1 MGIPGLWD
9 FIADYKEIVDLA
21 EFASQHFEQHKRPL
35 RIAVDE
41 ATWRHKLYISNKAK
55 LCKEYSN
62 LHLNERNL
70 ISVVLRLLKLNIQ
83 LVFVADGPYK
93 PGEKYGAKGGGVWK
107 YKSEVLQNCLK
118 FLGVKWHEAP
128 GEAEAECAVLQRRGM
143 VDCVW
148 TEDGD
153 ALMFGCRVL
162 MRFCYSDEE
171 EENGEKKEKG
181 KGGGGWTAKR
191 SGMKDLGKVVLY
203 RASVIESKHPGF
215 DRGGWLLF
223 VLLRGGDYGKGLHGC
238 GVWKASKAVELG
250 FAKELCEAMKTS
262 EELEIWRTK
271 LRKHFVGSNAG
282 VSVPWN
288 FPDERILG
296 LYQSP
301 SVSSVERLARLE
313 ENMWT
318 GTIDEK
324 KLQPFLLEKFD
335 WGINKYLD
343 YIVPI
348 ILTQSLA
355 SFDRNAESNIDE
367 YNLTYME
374 SGPICNVW
382 FSLYA
387 VTSLGKEWL
396 DRCVEDL
403 NKQRPKRWKRYE
415 IPWGNGPMGEGKGLL
430 TCVVKHAMEPE
441 TSLVPDAK
449 PEHERSISKNRRRSF
464 SPHRMVLEDRTR
476 IKKPRVSI
484 SPLPTPTPQDRFAAT
499 KEEISFN
506 ISLYED
512 SDDDLFAESMENVSK
527 SSRPSTVFNDQ
538 ERQQGYDTNTETK
551 LNSPKPL
558 KSTRNS
564 VYKIR
569 SPSHT
574 SHKPQ
579 SAQNSPANLLSIS
592 KQNPTPLFP
601 STPSTPIDEEYTNT
615 FHIAMD
621 EPLDSDFDSEFE
633 FDFPENSFPHTKIS
647 PPHPIDYQTSHFHSH
662 SHSHSHI
669 IPNPQP
675 TRNPLP
681 MRSPPPNNLPPNL
694 KNAFPNAST
703 NDTFTIAMDE
713 PLDIDL
719 NPSPASPNPTSQSHT
734 SPIPPPHPNISSSS
748 LLDTNLNLNPN
759 INNKWTSPSHP
770 HPHPNPNILL
780 YPSHPTGPYQELD
793 ISSFFSSSLS
803 QSQSQS

>member
-1 MGIPGLWD
+1 M
-9 FIADYKEIVDLA
+9 
-21 EFASQHFEQHKRPL
+21 
-35 RIAVDE
+35 
-41 ATWRHKLYISNKAK
+41 WR
-55 LCKEYSN
+55 
-62 LHLNERNL
+62 
-70 ISVVLRLLKLNIQ
+70 
-83 LVFVADGPYK
+83 
-93 PGEKYGAKGGGVWK
+93 

-153 ALMFGCRVL
+153 ALMFGCGVL
-162 MRFCYSDEE
+162 MRFCYSEE
-171 EENGEKKEKG
+171 EEEGENGEKKEKG

-191 SGMKDLGKVVLY
+191 SGMKDLDKVVLY

-238 GVWKASKAVELG
+238 GVWKASKVVELG
-250 FAKELCEAMKTS
+250 FAKELCEVMKTS
-262 EELEIWRTK
+262 EDLEIWRTR

-288 FPDERILG
+288 FPDEGILG
-296 LYQSP
+296 LYKSP
-301 SVSSVERLARLE
+301 SVSSVERLGRLE
-313 ENMWT
+313 ENLWS

-355 SFDRNAESNIDE
+355 SFDRNGESNIDE

-387 VTSLGKEWL
+387 VTSLGKEWV

-403 NKQRPKRWKRYE
+403 NNRRPKRWKRYE

-441 TSLVPDAK
+441 TSLAPNA
-449 PEHERSISKNRRRSF
+449 ELELEQSISRNRRRSF
-464 SPHRMVLEDRTR
+464 SPYQIVLEDRTR

-484 SPLPTPTPQDRFAAT
+484 SPPPPPTPTPQDRFAVT

-506 ISLYED
+506 VSLYED
-512 SDDDLFAESMENVSK
+512 SDDDSFAESMEKVSK
-527 SSRPSTVFNDQ
+527 PSRTSTVFDDQ
-538 ERQQGYDTNTETK
+538 ERQQGYNTDTEKK
-551 LNSPKPL
+551 LKSPKPL
-558 KSTRNS
+558 KLTGNS
-564 VYKIR
+564 AYKIK
-569 SPSHT
+569 SPSNT
-574 SHKPQ
+574 SHKFQP
-579 SAQNSPANLLSIS
+579 AQTSPINLLSSS
-592 KQNPTPLFP
+592 KHNAPPLFP
-601 STPSTPIDEEYTNT
+601 SIQSTPIDEEYTNA

-633 FDFPENSFPHTKIS
+633 FEFPDNSFPQTKIS
-647 PPHPIDYQTSHFHSH
+647 PSHPINYQSSHTR
-662 SHSHSHI
+662 SHI
-669 IPNPQP
+669 IPNPRP
-675 TRNPLP
+675 TLHIRCL
-681 MRSPPPNNLPPNL
+681 PPNNPPTNL
-694 KNAFPNAST
+694 ENDFPNDFT

-713 PLDIDL
+713 PLDFDL
-719 NPSPASPNPTSQSHT
+719 NSEPESPNTTSQPNT
-734 SPIPPPHPNISSSS
+734 SSIPPPYPHTTSSN
-748 LLDTNLNLNPN
+748 LLDTNR
-759 INNKWTSPSHP
+759 ITNKWISPP

-803 QSQSQS
+803 QSQSQSQS

>member
-9 FIADYKEIVDLA
+9 FIADCKETVNLA
-21 EFASQHFEQHKRPL
+21 EFATQHFEQHKRPL

-55 LCKEYSN
+55 LCKEYAN

-107 YKSEVLQNCLK
+107 YKSEVLQSCLK
-118 FLGVKWHEAP
+118 LLGVKWHEAP

-153 ALMFGCRVL
+153 ALMFGCGVL
-162 MRFCYSDEE
+162 MRFCYSDEEEE

-191 SGMKDLGKVVLY
+191 SGMKDLDKVVLY
-203 RASVIESKHPGF
+203 RASIIQSKHPGF
-215 DRGGWLLF
+215 DMEGWLLF

-238 GVWKASKAVELG
+238 GVWKASKLVELG

-262 EELEIWRTK
+262 GDLEIWRTK

-296 LYQSP
+296 LYKSP
-301 SVSSVERLARLE
+301 SVSSVERLGRLE
-313 ENMWT
+313 ENLWS

-355 SFDRNAESNIDE
+355 SFDRNGDSNIDE

-374 SGPICNVW
+374 SGLICNVW

-387 VTSLGKEWL
+387 VTSLGKEWV
-396 DRCVEDL
+396 DKCVEDL
-403 NKQRPKRWKRYE
+403 NKRRPKRWKRYE

-441 TSLVPDAK
+441 NFLAPDAE
-449 PEHERSISKNRRRSF
+449 PELEQSISKNRRRSF

-484 SPLPTPTPQDRFAAT
+484 SPPPTPTPQDRFAVT

-512 SDDDLFAESMENVSK
+512 SDDDSFAESIEKVSK
-527 SSRPSTVFNDQ
+527 PLRTSTVFDNQ
-538 ERQQGYDTNTETK
+538 ERQRGYNTNIEMK
-551 LNSPKPL
+551 LNLSKPL
-558 KSTRNS
+558 RSPGNS

-579 SAQNSPANLLSIS
+579 SAHNSPTNLLSSS
-592 KQNPTPLFP
+592 KHNAIPLPP
-601 STPSTPIDEEYTNT
+601 STQSVPIDEEYTNT

-621 EPLDSDFDSEFE
+621 EPLGSDLDSEFE
-633 FDFPENSFPHTKIS
+633 FEFPDNSFSETKIP
-647 PPHPIDYQTSHFHSH
+647 PPHPIDYQTSH

-669 IPNPQP
+669 IANPQP
-675 TRNPLP
+675 TLNPLNPLP
-681 MRSPPPNNLPPNL
+681 ILSLPPKNLPTNL
-694 KNAFPNAST
+694 ENDFT

-713 PLDIDL
+713 PLDFDL
-719 NPSPASPNPTSQSHT
+719 DSETESPNTTSQSHT
-734 SPIPPPHPNISSSS
+734 SSIPNPHHNTTSSN
-748 LLDTNLNLNPN
+748 LLDTNT
-759 INNKWTSPSHP
+759 NKWTSPP

-803 QSQSQS
+803 QSQSQSQL

>member
-9 FIADYKEIVDLA
+9 FIADCKEIVDLA
-21 EFASQHFEQHKRPL
+21 EFATQHFEQHKRPL

-93 PGEKYGAKGGGVWK
+93 PGEKYGAKGGGVWR
-107 YKSEVLQNCLK
+107 YKSEVLQNCLR

-128 GEAEAECAVLQRRGM
+128 GEAEAECAMLQRRGM

-153 ALMFGCRVL
+153 ALMFGCGVL

-171 EENGEKKEKG
+171 GEENGEENGEKKEKG

-191 SGMKDLGKVVLY
+191 SGMKDLDKVVLY

-238 GVWKASKAVELG
+238 GVWKASKVVELG

-262 EELEIWRTK
+262 EDLEIWRTR

-296 LYQSP
+296 LYKSP
-301 SVSSVERLARLE
+301 SVSSVERLGRLE
-313 ENMWT
+313 ENLWS

-343 YIVPI
+343 YIVPF

-355 SFDRNAESNIDE
+355 SFDRNGESNIDE

-387 VTSLGKEWL
+387 VTSLGKEWV

-403 NKQRPKRWKRYE
+403 NKRRPKRWKRYE

-441 TSLVPDAK
+441 TSLVPDVE
-449 PEHERSISKNRRRSF
+449 PELEQSISRNRRRSF
-464 SPHRMVLEDRTR
+464 SPYQIVLEDRTR

-484 SPLPTPTPQDRFAAT
+484 SPPPPPTPTPQDRFAVT

-512 SDDDLFAESMENVSK
+512 SDDDSLVESMEKVSK
-527 SSRPSTVFNDQ
+527 PSRTSTVFDDQ
-538 ERQQGYDTNTETK
+538 ERQQGYNTDTEKK
-551 LNSPKPL
+551 LKSPKPL
-558 KSTRNS
+558 KSTGNS
-564 VYKIR
+564 AYKIQ
-569 SPSHT
+569 SPSNT

-579 SAQNSPANLLSIS
+579 PAQTSPTDLLSSS
-592 KQNPTPLFP
+592 KNNATPLFP
-601 STPSTPIDEEYTNT
+601 SIQSTPTDEEYTNA

-633 FDFPENSFPHTKIS
+633 FEFPDNSFPQTKIS
-647 PPHPIDYQTSHFHSH
+647 PSHPINYQPSHTHSY
-662 SHSHSHI
+662 I
-669 IPNPQP
+669 IPNPQL
-675 TRNPLP
+675 TLNPLHI
-681 MRSPPPNNLPPNL
+681 RCLPPNNPPTNL
-694 KNAFPNAST
+694 ENDFPNDFT

-713 PLDIDL
+713 PLDFDL
-719 NPSPASPNPTSQSHT
+719 NSEPESPNTTSQLHT
-734 SPIPPPHPNISSSS
+734 SSILPPHPNTTSSN
-748 LLDTNLNLNPN
+748 LLDTNP
-759 INNKWTSPSHP
+759 ITNKWISPPHP

-793 ISSFFSSSLS
+793 ISSFFSSSPS
-803 QSQSQS
+803 QSQSKS